1 MKKGEL
7 KLIREITAEAWGK
20 FGKKL
25 FVEKPVAPTIKKIAD
40 LALNEEADKFTD
52 AQRGEIRAALATGEF
67 DKTALVEDEKVAKEY
82 EEYVQKRI
90 EEEIKK
96 GNLSKPEKKK
106 VKQYTNRS
114 KKK

>member
-1 MKKGEL
+1 MNKKEL
-7 KLIREITAEAWGK
+7 VLIRQITAEAWGK

-25 FVEKPVAPTIKKIAD
+25 FIEKPVAPTIKKIAN
-40 LALNEEADKFTD
+40 LALNEEADQFTD
-52 AQRGEIRAALATGEF
+52 AERGKIRAALDTGEF
-67 DKTALVEDEKVAKEY
+67 DKTARVEDEKVAKEY

-90 EEEIKK
+90 EEEQKK
-96 GNLSKPEKKK
+96 GNLSKPDPKK